1 MSFLKTDKLEDVFHT
16 ELCDILDA
24 EKRLTKAL
32 PKMAENASDPQ
43 LASGFR
49 DHLAETEAQ
58 VSRLERIHEILDMK
72 IKSESC
78 DAMKG
83 LVHEA
88 DELIGGTAKGPVRD
102 AAMIAA
108 AQKVE
113 HYEIATYGTLIS
125 LARTLNYGS
134 EVTSLL
140 ETTLE
145 EEKGADVKLSAL
157 AEDHIND
164 NAMRQAA

>member
-16 ELCDILDA
+16 ELCDIYDA

-43 LASGFR
+43 LAQGFR
-49 DHLAETEAQ
+49 DHLSETEAQ
-58 VSRLERIHEILDMK
+58 VARLERVHEILDMK
-72 IKSESC
+72 IKSEAC
-78 DAMKG
+78 EAMKG

-88 DELIGGTAKGPVRD
+88 EELMGGTEKGPVRD
-102 AAMIAA
+102 AAMVAA

-125 LARTLNYGS
+125 LAKTLNYGA
-134 EVTSLL
+134 EVTNLL
-140 ETTLE
+140 EQTLQ
-145 EEKGADVKLSAL
+145 EEKATDEKLSIL